1 MTVQAH
7 HIVPEPPDL
16 ENPPYPADIFAG
28 RTVLVSGGGSGMG
41 LAMAKAFAQGGA
53 KVGIHLGR
61 GIDDH
66 HVIGFAQFFTLIADA
81 PGTGGGK
88 LHPRRIHLVA
98 AGQGNVCVHARSLS
112 CTNK

>member
-53 KVGIHLGR
+53 KVAVMGR
-61 GIDDH
+61 NLERAEAGAADRKSVLKGKS
-66 HVIGFAQFFTLIADA
+66 VI
-81 PGTGGGK
+81 
-88 LHPRRIHLVA
+88 V
-98 AGQGNVCVHARSLS
+98 
-112 CTNK
+112 